1 VSGLFCL
8 LPQNTERNVVNES
21 LDIGAPVEP
30 QEIEELLRAVRLT
43 KVDGDFYRERAKKYE
58 EVVHFITHLLVVM
71 RDLKR
76 KKQAVL
82 LDCGTGR
89 SYLSF
94 VANMVLSQ
102 KAGRDV
108 YFIGVDSDER
118 LIQSC
123 RAVQETLGYD
133 NMEFHVS
140 DILSFQPE
148 RTPDIVYS
156 LHACDTAT
164 DEVIAKGIQL
174 HARFILTV
182 PCCQHELHGRLR
194 GGHCMKDLTKF
205 SVFKDKVCVL
215 LTDGIRA
222 LALEAAGYRVKVI
235 EFVAPTATP
244 KNVMLRAERMRW
256 ARDSEALEGYRRVKD
271 AFRFTPALERM
282 LPGLFE

>member
-1 VSGLFCL
+1 M
-8 LPQNTERNVVNES
+8 NEH
-21 LDIGAPVEP
+21 LDISAPVEP
-30 QEIEELLRAVRLT
+30 EEIEELLRTIRLT
-43 KVDGDFYRERAKKYE
+43 KVDGDFYRERAKKYA
-58 EVVHFITHLLVVM
+58 EVVHFITHILVVM
-71 RDLKR
+71 RDVKR

-82 LDCGTGR
+82 LDCGSGR

-94 VANMVLSQ
+94 VANMVLTQ

-108 YFIGVDSDER
+108 YFVGVDSDER
-118 LIQSC
+118 LIRSC
-123 RAVQETLGYD
+123 RAVQDALGYD
-133 NMEFHVS
+133 NMEFHTS

-174 HARFILTV
+174 RARFILTV
-182 PCCQHELHGRLR
+182 PCCQHELHRRLR
-194 GGHCMKDLTKF
+194 GGHSLRDLTKF

-215 LTDGIRA
+215 LTDGSRA

-244 KNVMLRAERMRW
+244 KNVMLRAERMTW
-256 ARDSEALEGYRRVKD
+256 SKNTQALEGYRRIKD

-282 LPGLFE
+282 LPGFFD